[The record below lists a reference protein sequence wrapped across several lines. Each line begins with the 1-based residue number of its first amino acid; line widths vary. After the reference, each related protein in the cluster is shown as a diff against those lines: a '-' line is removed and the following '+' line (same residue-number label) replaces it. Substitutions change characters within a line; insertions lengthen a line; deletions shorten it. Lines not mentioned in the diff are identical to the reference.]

1 MGNWDNKMT
10 IFKTIKFLA
19 AAIIAS
25 LGITATAN
33 AQIFI
38 VDNERVEREAAAY
51 KDFNLQTDE
60 MRQQIVQLRQFV
72 SRGGAAEQQLGELEQ
87 RKAIIG
93 NDKYEAEK
101 KKLQENYALY
111 QQQLQIL
118 EYRFDQV
125 RQEAMVQVERA
136 RQPVIRSLLKS
147 RSAQIILPK
156 RLVFGSASGLDIT
169 TEFIELL
176 DGELPAVTLTKLPV
190 AQPAAAAAPATG
202 N

>member
-1 MGNWDNKMT
+1 MT

-19 AAIIAS
+19 AAIVAS
-25 LGITATAN
+25 LGISAAAN

-60 MRQQIVQLRQFV
+60 MRQQIVQLRQFI
-72 SRGGAAEQQLGELEQ
+72 SRGGVAEQQLGELEQ
-87 RKAIIG
+87 KKAIIG

-101 KKLQENYALY
+101 KKLQDNYVLY

-147 RSAQIILPK
+147 RNAQVILPK
-156 RLVFGSASGLDIT
+156 RLVFGSAAGLDIT

-176 DGELPAVTLTKLPV
+176 DAELPAVTLAKLPV
-190 AQPAAAAAPATG
+190 AQPAAAAPAATNG

>member
-1 MGNWDNKMT
+1 MT
-10 IFKTIKFLA
+10 IFKTIKVLA
-19 AAIIAS
+19 AMIIAS
-25 LGITATAN
+25 LGITAAAS

-60 MRQQIVQLRQFV
+60 MRKQIVQLRQFV
-72 SRGGAAEQQLGELEQ
+72 SRGGAAEQQLADLEQ

-101 KKLQENYALY
+101 KKLSENYGLF

-147 RSAQIILPK
+147 RNAQVILPK

-190 AQPAAAAAPATG
+190 AQPAAAAAPAPVG